1 MSSLIKLKNIKKHF
15 SGIKA
20 LDGVHLTVKSG
31 EIVALIGEN
40 GAGKSTIVKILTG
53 IYQPD
58 SGEIFVKGRKTKID
72 TARTAWNAGITAI
85 HQETVLFDELNV
97 MENIFMG
104 RVIKNSLG
112 FLDKKKMF
120 DVTED
125 LLKEVHLT
133 DIDPDTPL
141 KSLSLAQRH
150 LISIARSLSHNADV
164 VILDEPTAA
173 LSLGET
179 HDLYKII
186 RKLKEK
192 GKGILFISHKF
203 EELFELC
210 DRYYVF
216 RDGKYISDG
225 NMDEVTEKELIK
237 MLVGREIGQI
247 FPKENIK
254 LGDKVLEVKNYS
266 NDVEFKKINFNLRK
280 GEILGFYG
288 LVGAG
293 RSELFKS
300 LMGLSEELK
309 SSGEIFL
316 YNKKIK
322 FSDAKAAIDN
332 RIAYLPEDRQHCGT
346 ILEMSLKENIT
357 LPSLNRVIKKG
368 LISEEK
374 ELSITRKYGNK
385 LQIKADNWQMPV
397 EELSGGNQQK
407 VVIAKWLAAEPEI
420 MILDEPTKGIDVA
433 SKAAVHKFIS
443 SLVLQGLSV
452 ILISS
457 ELPEV
462 MGLSDRII
470 VMYKGEIKSE
480 INREDFNAE
489 KIMTVAADVT
499 SDLDD

>member
-1 MSSLIKLKNIKKHF
+1 MSSLIELKNIKKHF

-120 DVTED
+120 DVTKE

-133 DIDPDTPL
+133 DIAPDTPL

-179 HDLYKII
+179 QDLYKII

-210 DRYYVF
+210 NRYYVF

-225 NMDEVTEKELIK
+225 NMNEVTEKELIK

-247 FPKENIK
+247 FPKESIK
-254 LGDKVLEVKNYS
+254 LGNKVLEVKNYS
-266 NDVEFKKINFNLRK
+266 NDIEFKDINFNLRK

-300 LMGLSEELK
+300 IMGLSELK
-309 SSGEIFL
+309 ATGEIFL
-316 YNKKIK
+316 NDKKIK

-332 RIAYLPEDRQHCGT
+332 GIAYLPEDRQHCGT
-346 ILEMSLKENIT
+346 IIEMSLKENIT
-357 LPSLNRVIKKG
+357 LPSLNRVTNKG

-374 ELSITRKYGNK
+374 ELLITREYGNE

-407 VVIAKWLAAEPEI
+407 VVIAKWLAVKPEI

-452 ILISS
+452 VLISS
-457 ELPEV
+457 ELPEI
-462 MGLSDRII
+462 MGLCDRII

-480 INREDFNAE
+480 INRGDFNAE
-489 KIMTVAADVT
+489 TIMSSAADVA
-499 SDLDD
+499 SDFGD

>member
-1 MSSLIKLKNIKKHF
+1 MSALIELKNIKKHF

-120 DVTED
+120 DVTKE

-133 DIDPDTPL
+133 DIAPDTPL

-179 HDLYKII
+179 QDLYKII

-210 DRYYVF
+210 NRYYVF

-225 NMDEVTEKELIK
+225 NMNEVTEKELIK

-247 FPKENIK
+247 FPKESIK
-254 LGDKVLEVKNYS
+254 LGNKVLEVKNYS
-266 NDVEFKKINFNLRK
+266 NDIEFKDINFNLRK

-300 LMGLSEELK
+300 IMGLSELK
-309 SSGEIFL
+309 ATGEIFL
-316 YNKKIK
+316 NDKKIK

-332 RIAYLPEDRQHCGT
+332 GIAYLPEDRQHCGT
-346 ILEMSLKENIT
+346 IIEMSLKENIT
-357 LPSLNRVIKKG
+357 LPSLNRVTNKG

-374 ELSITRKYGNK
+374 ELLITREYGNE

-407 VVIAKWLAAEPEI
+407 VVIAKWLAVKPEI

-452 ILISS
+452 VLISS
-457 ELPEV
+457 ELPEI
-462 MGLSDRII
+462 MGLCDRII

-480 INREDFNAE
+480 INRGDFNAE
-489 KIMTVAADVT
+489 TIMSSAADVA
-499 SDLDD
+499 SDFGD

>member
-1 MSSLIKLKNIKKHF
+1 MSALIELKNIKKHF

-58 SGEIFVKGRKTKID
+58 SGEIFVKGRKIKID

-97 MENIFMG
+97 MENIFVG
-104 RVIKNSLG
+104 RVIKTSLG

-133 DIDPDTPL
+133 GIDPDTPL

-179 HDLYKII
+179 QDLYKII

-225 NMDEVTEKELIK
+225 NMAGVTEKELIK

-247 FPKENIK
+247 FPKENIE
-254 LGDKVLEVKNYS
+254 LGDKVLEIKNYS
-266 NDVEFKKINFNLRK
+266 NDIEFKNINFNLRK

-300 LMGLSEELK
+300 LMGLSELK
-309 SSGEIFL
+309 AEGEIFL
-316 YNKKIK
+316 NNKKIK
-322 FSDAKAAIDN
+322 FHDSKTAIDN
-332 RIAYLPEDRQHCGT
+332 GIAYLPEDRQHCGT

-357 LPSLNRVIKKG
+357 LPSLNRVTKKG

-374 ELSITRKYGNK
+374 ELAITKKYGNE
-385 LQIKADNWQMPV
+385 LQIKADNWQMTV

-407 VVIAKWLAAEPEI
+407 VVIAKWLAAKPRI

-480 INREDFNAE
+480 INRDDFDAE
-489 KIMTVAADVT
+489 KIMTSAADIV
-499 SDLDD
+499 SDLG

>member
-1 MSSLIKLKNIKKHF
+1 MSALIELKNIKKHF

-58 SGEIFVKGRKTKID
+58 SGEIFVKGSKTKID

-120 DVTED
+120 DVTKK
-125 LLKEVHLT
+125 LLEEVHLT
-133 DIDPDTPL
+133 DIAPDTPL

-179 HDLYKII
+179 QDLYKII

-247 FPKENIK
+247 FPKENIE
-254 LGDKVLEVKNYS
+254 LGEKVLEVKNYS
-266 NDVEFKKINFNLRK
+266 NDVEFKDINFNLRK

-300 LMGLSEELK
+300 IMGLSEELK

-316 YNKKIK
+316 NDKKIK
-322 FSDAKAAIDN
+322 FPDAKAAIDN
-332 RIAYLPEDRQHCGT
+332 GIAYLPEDRQCCGT

-374 ELSITRKYGNK
+374 ELAITKEYGNK

-407 VVIAKWLAAEPEI
+407 VVIAKWLAVKPKI

-470 VMYKGEIKSE
+470 VMYKGLIKTE
-480 INREDFNAE
+480 INRGDFNAE
-489 KIMTVAADVT
+489 KIMSSAADVA
-499 SDLDD
+499 SDLG

>member
-1 MSSLIKLKNIKKHF
+1 MSALIELKNIKKHF

-72 TARTAWNAGITAI
+72 TAKTAWNAGITAI

-104 RVIKNSLG
+104 RVIKNPLG

-120 DVTED
+120 DVTEE

-133 DIDPDTPL
+133 DIAPDTPL

-179 HDLYKII
+179 QDLYKII

-225 NMDEVTEKELIK
+225 KMDEVTEKELIK

-266 NDVEFKKINFNLRK
+266 NDVEFKNINFNLRK

-300 LMGLSEELK
+300 IMGLSEELK

-316 YNKKIK
+316 NDKKIK
-322 FSDAKAAIDN
+322 FPDAKTAIDN
-332 RIAYLPEDRQHCGT
+332 GIAYLPEDRQHCGT

-357 LPSLNRVIKKG
+357 LPLLNRVTKKG

-374 ELSITRKYGNK
+374 ELSITREYGNK
-385 LQIKADNWQMPV
+385 LMIKADNWQMPV

-407 VVIAKWLAAEPEI
+407 VVIAKWLAVKPKI

-480 INREDFNAE
+480 INRDDFNAE
-489 KIMTVAADVT
+489 EIMTVAADVA
-499 SDLDD
+499 SDLG